1 MRLILR
7 TLPTLV
13 VLLTAACGQISD
25 VGTAPP
31 EPGVENPA
39 AAATAPEVGH
49 GAWTRLPESPLSP
62 REGTAT
68 AYVGGEVVFVGGYVG
83 QPCPPNA
90 DCARPGD
97 AVARDGAAYD
107 LVAGT
112 WRRIADAPRPVPGM
126 APTAVVGEHL
136 YVLAD
141 ETLLVWDSVVDSWD
155 EVPPPGAV
163 RWSGL
168 VADGTR
174 LVMASSSDEN
184 GVLPD
189 RVLDTDTGEWSS
201 LPEDPLGPSFD
212 RMVTPTPEGL
222 VLTAKPIQPDGSPA
236 DPALV
241 HAALLPAEGRAWRT
255 LPASDQLG
263 GWRWSWTGR
272 RLVDPTLGGADGG
285 ETNGFGRVIPYGGR
299 LDPATGAWSPLPDA
313 PTEGTGGWP
322 VEAPGGPLVA
332 AEGWLYDDADGA
344 WTRLPRP
351 EDSPATPGSAVWA
364 GDVLVVHG
372 GADWDLPAEAEWTPG
387 NVWSTGVWAYRA
399 D

>member
-1 MRLILR
+1 MRLTLR
-7 TLPTLV
+7 TLPALPTLV
-13 VLLTAACGQISD
+13 VLLTAACGQISNVD
-25 VGTAPP
+25 TAPP
-31 EPGVENPA
+31 DPGVENPA
-39 AAATAPEVGH
+39 AAAGH

-68 AYVGGEVVFVGGYVG
+68 AYVGGEVVFIGGYGG
-83 QPCPPNA
+83 QPCPPGA
-90 DCARPGD
+90 DCARPED

-107 LVAGT
+107 LGTGT
-112 WRRIADAPRPVPGM
+112 WRRIADAPRPVPEM
-126 APTAVVGEHL
+126 APTAVVGEQV

-141 ETLLVWDSVVDSWD
+141 ETLLVWDSVEDSWD
-155 EVPPPGAV
+155 EVTPPRALG
-163 RWSGL
+163 WSGL

-174 LVMASSSDEN
+174 LVMASSTDEN
-184 GVLPD
+184 GVRPD
-189 RVLDTDTGEWSS
+189 RVLDTVTGEWSS
-201 LPEDPLGPSFD
+201 LPEDPLKPSFD

-222 VLTAKPIQPDGSPA
+222 VLTAKPIEPDGSPA

-241 HAALLPAEGRAWRT
+241 HAALLPAGVRTWRT

-299 LDPATGAWSPLPDA
+299 LDPATGVWSPLPDA
-313 PTEGTGGWP
+313 PAEGTGGWP

-332 AEGWLYDDADGA
+332 AEGWVYDDADGS

-351 EDSPATPGSAVWA
+351 EDSPATPGPAVWA

-372 GADWDLPAEAEWTPG
+372 GADWDLPDQPDEWTPG